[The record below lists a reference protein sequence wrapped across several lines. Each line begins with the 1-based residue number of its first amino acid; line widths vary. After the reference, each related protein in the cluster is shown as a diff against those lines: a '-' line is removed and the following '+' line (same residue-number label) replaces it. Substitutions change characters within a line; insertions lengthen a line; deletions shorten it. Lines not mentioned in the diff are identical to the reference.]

1 MVKVKQA
8 RESLLKA
15 IAIGEQDAR
24 TKSELKSSTAKGREC
39 FKGWDELVEKYW
51 RMVREVDQWDVL
63 STWSYFLNLQIFN
76 FNLCD

>member
-15 IAIGEQDAR
+15 ISIGQREAR
-24 TKSELKSSTAKGREC
+24 TKFELKSTAAKGWE
-39 FKGWDELVEKYW
+39 ELVEKYW
-51 RMVREVDQWDVL
+51 RMVGEVDQWDVL
-63 STWSYFLNLQIFN
+63 STWSYFLNLQILN

>member
-24 TKSELKSSTAKGREC
+24 IKSELKFTTAKGKEC

-63 STWSYFLNLQIFN
+63 STWSYFLN
-76 FNLCD
+76 

>member
-24 TKSELKSSTAKGREC
+24 IKSELKSTTAKGREC